1 MPPFRSPVPLRH
13 DGWPTRLLLIGG
25 VIAALYVGRDVLTPL
40 ALALLLTIAC
50 LPAVTWLERLGLPR
64 IPVVLLVLVMMV
76 SLLSGLAYVL
86 TTQALALAAELPRYE
101 TVLRAKLENLNQGS
115 GPIEGV
121 LLLMQRLGGVLTRHQ
136 TPAPM
141 VVALEP
147 ASGGPLSGLLSYAT
161 VIIAPFAMI
170 LITLLLMAFILVQRE
185 NMRDRVLR
193 LAGLHE
199 MHRTTRAMAEA
210 TSSVGRFLL
219 MQTLMNALF
228 GLAMGTGLW
237 LLGVPQAPLWGAL
250 GFSLRFIPFLGTPL
264 SVLFPLLLAFATTE
278 GWTTVF
284 LVLGLFAVV
293 AAMISYVLEPWLY
306 GVSAGISPLALL
318 LASAFW
324 ALLWGPMG
332 LILAPAMTACLVIL
346 GRHVESL
353 AFFDILLGDSEPLPV
368 SARFYQ
374 RILAEDVRGANSLL
388 ESESDRAGARTALEQ
403 LVLPAIAQISS
414 DRPSQAFGAGLA
426 IRASRTL
433 LHVLEAQG
441 EAHGETLHG
450 TPDILILPVGGALDQ
465 ALGAAIQGALMDA
478 GHAAS
483 LLREEAAAPSIVVLV
498 AAMPVPPHRMARNLR
513 EAQNLRDAQS
523 LPATVIAFTVSEAA
537 EGDFQRAGLQAQTVT
552 SLIDLLAL
560 IEVPPGDEAPLAA

>member
-1 MPPFRSPVPLRH
+1 MPPFRSPEPLPH
-13 DGWPTRLLLIGG
+13 EGWAARLLLIGG

-40 ALALLLTIAC
+40 ALALLLTIGC
-50 LPAVTWLERLGLPR
+50 LPAVEWLERRKLPR
-64 IPVVLLVLVMMV
+64 IPVVLLVLLTML
-76 SLLSGLAYVL
+76 SLLLGLTYVVI
-86 TTQALALAAELPRYE
+86 TQALALAAEMPRYE
-101 TVLRAKLENLNQGS
+101 TVLRAKLESLNQGS
-115 GPIEGV
+115 GPIDGFF
-121 LLLMQRLGGVLTRHQ
+121 LLMQRLGSVITPHQ

-141 VVALEP
+141 VVTLE
-147 ASGGPLSGLLSYAT
+147 ANSGGPLAALLGYAT
-161 VIIAPFAMI
+161 VVIAPLAMI

-185 NMRDRVLR
+185 NVRDRVLR

-199 MHRTTRAMAEA
+199 MHRTTGAMAEA
-210 TSSVGRFLL
+210 TSRVGRFLL
-219 MQTLMNALF
+219 MQTLVNALF
-228 GLAMGTGLW
+228 GLSMGTGLW

-250 GFSLRFIPFLGTPL
+250 GFALRFIPFLGAPL

-293 AAMISYVLEPWLY
+293 DVLLTYVLEPWLY
-306 GVSAGISPLALL
+306 GASTGISPLALL

-374 RILAEDVRGANSLL
+374 RILAEDGRGARSLL
-388 ESESDRAGARTALEQ
+388 VSEADRTGARVALEQ
-403 LVLPAIAQISS
+403 LVLPAIAQIGS
-414 DRPSQAFGAGLA
+414 DRPNQAFGAGLA

-433 LHVLEAQG
+433 LRVLEAQG
-441 EAHGETLHG
+441 AAQGEMLDG
-450 TPDILILPVGGALDQ
+450 PSDILILPVAGALDQ
-465 ALGAAIQGALMDA
+465 ALGVAIQSALIDA

-483 LLREEAAAPSIVVLV
+483 LVQAEVAAPTLVVLV
-498 AAMPVPPHRMARNLR
+498 AAMPAPAHRMAR
-513 EAQNLRDAQS
+513 S
-523 LPATVIAFTVSEAA
+523 LHNARAFGCEVMAFTVSEAA
-537 EGDFQRAGLQAQTVT
+537 EDQFHRAGLESQTMTNLT
-552 SLIDLLAL
+552 SLQGLLEGAS
-560 IEVPPGDEAPLAA
+560 GDKTSLAA